1 MSVELTPPPHAIE
14 RWLVRADA
22 MPWGAFFR
30 IAIGY
35 EFVNVHLS
43 SSAQHALGWNL
54 VAWFIVLLV
63 ALRVIP
69 AILRKLLPF
78 SPEANAIWAQ
88 RRMLA
93 KRFDSFQWQKLLW
106 FGVGMLACM
115 LASRRVER
123 PVALLALFCVVGGG
137 LGMALWR
144 RNANDHA
151 AGRQPKAVAH

>member
-1 MSVELTPPPHAIE
+1 
-14 RWLVRADA
+14 VRADA

-35 EFVNVHLS
+35 WFMDVHLS
-43 SSAQHALGWNL
+43 SAQHVAGWNL
-54 VAWFIVLLV
+54 VGWFIALLL

-69 AILRKLLPF
+69 AIVRKLLPF

-106 FGVGMLACM
+106 FGVGMWGCM
-115 LASRRVER
+115 LAARRVER

-137 LGMALWR
+137 LGMARWR
-144 RNANDHA
+144 RIASDHA
-151 AGRQPKAVAH
+151 AARQPKAVAP